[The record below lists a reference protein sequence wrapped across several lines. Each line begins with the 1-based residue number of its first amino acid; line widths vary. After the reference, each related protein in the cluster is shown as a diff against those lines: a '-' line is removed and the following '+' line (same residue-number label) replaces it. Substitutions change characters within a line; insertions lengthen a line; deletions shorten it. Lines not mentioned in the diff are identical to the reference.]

1 MRITI
6 LNGSPEEDSGFDTYT
21 TEYAAHLEA
30 LGNEVTHLQVRDLE
44 LKGCTGCWGCWV
56 KTPGECVRGDDS
68 STICRAVMD
77 SDITVLA
84 SPMRMG
90 FTSALLKRAAD
101 QMIALVHPYI
111 VVEGGEMHH
120 RPRYARYPKFGLLL
134 GPAADT
140 DAEDIAITT
149 HMWSRAARNMKSSL
163 VFTAVDTFSAK
174 EAADELAATA

>member
-6 LNGSPEEDSGFDTYT
+6 LNGSPEADSGFDAYT
-21 TEYAAHLEA
+21 TECAACLEA
-30 LGNEVTHLQVRDLE
+30 LGNDVTHLLLRELE

-56 KTPGECVRGDDS
+56 KTPGECVRRDDS
-68 STICRAVMD
+68 AAICGAVMG
-77 SDITVLA
+77 SDITVFA

-120 RPRYARYPKFGLLL
+120 RPRYAKYPKFGLLL
-134 GPAADT
+134 GPSTDT

-149 HMWSRAARNMKSSL
+149 HMWSRAARNFKSSL
-163 VFTAVDTFSAK
+163 VFTAVDTVSAK
-174 EAADELAATA
+174 EAADALVVAA

>member
-6 LNGSPEEDSGFDTYT
+6 LNGSPEEDSGFDAYT
-21 TEYAAHLEA
+21 KECAAHLEA
-30 LGNEVTHLQVRDLE
+30 LGNEVTYLQLRDLE

-56 KTPGECVRGDDS
+56 KTPGECVRRDDS
-68 STICRAVMD
+68 ADICKAVMD

-90 FTSALLKRAAD
+90 FTSSLLKRAAD

-111 VVEGGEMHH
+111 VIEGGEMHH

-134 GPAADT
+134 GPATDT

-149 HMWSRAARNMKSSL
+149 HMWSRAARNFKSSL
-163 VFTAVDTFSAK
+163 VFTVVDTVSAK
-174 EAADELAATA
+174 EAADELVAAA

>member
-6 LNGSPEEDSGFDTYT
+6 LNGEPAAGSAFDAYVR
-21 TEYAAHLEA
+21 EYAEH
-30 LGNEVTHLQVRDLE
+30 LGNGGHDVTRIDLRDLE

-56 KTPGECVRGDDS
+56 KTPGECVRRDDS
-68 STICRAVMD
+68 AVICKAVMD

-101 QMIALVHPYI
+101 QMIALVHPYV

-134 GPAADT
+134 GPAEDT
-140 DAEDIAITT
+140 DAEDIAITS
-149 HMWSRAARNMKSSL
+149 HMWSRAARNFKSSL
-163 VFTAVDTFSAK
+163 AFTAVATVSAK
-174 EAADELAATA
+174 EAAHELVVAA

>member
-6 LNGSPEEDSGFDTYT
+6 LNASPGDDSGFDAYT
-21 TEYAAHLEA
+21 KEYASHLEA
-30 LGNEVTHLQVRDLE
+30 LGSEVAHLQVRDLE

-56 KTPGECVRGDDS
+56 KTPGECVRRDDS
-68 STICRAVMD
+68 AAICQAVMD
-77 SDITVLA
+77 SDIVVLA

-111 VVEGGEMHH
+111 EVEGGEMHH
-120 RPRYARYPKFGLLL
+120 RRRYARYPKFGLLL

-149 HMWSRAARNMKSSL
+149 HMWSRAARNFKSSL
-163 VFTAVDTFSAK
+163 LFTAVATISAK
-174 EAADELAATA
+174 EAADELVAAA

>member
-6 LNGSPEEDSGFDTYT
+6 LNGSPKQDGGFDAYT
-21 TEYAAHLEA
+21 TEFAAHLEA
-30 LGNEVTHLQVRDLE
+30 LGNEVTHLPLRELE

-68 STICRAVMD
+68 STVCRAVMD
-77 SDITVLA
+77 SDVTVLA

-101 QMIALVHPYI
+101 QWIGLVHPYI

-134 GPAADT
+134 GSTADT
-140 DAEDIAITT
+140 DAEDIDITT

-163 VFTAVDTFSAK
+163 VFTAVDTVCAK
-174 EAADELAATA
+174 EAAGELVATA